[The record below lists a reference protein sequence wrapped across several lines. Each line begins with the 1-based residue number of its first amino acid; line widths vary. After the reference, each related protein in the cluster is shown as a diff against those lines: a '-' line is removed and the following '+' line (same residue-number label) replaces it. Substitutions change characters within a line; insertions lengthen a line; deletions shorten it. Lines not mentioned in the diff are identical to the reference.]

1 MADKGPYKTHVVTT
15 SGMSRPVNVLI
26 SKFQFAICD
35 MQPMNLTLKFGKIL
49 QFIAT
54 PGALPLWLTMLETN

>member
-1 MADKGPYKTHVVTT
+1 MADKGPYKTHIVPA

-35 MQPMNLTLKFGKIL
+35 MQPMNLTLKFGEIL
-49 QFIAT
+49 QFIDT
-54 PGALPLWLTMLETN
+54 PGALPLWLPMLEMN